1 MAYMDP
7 QGVRTPKNRLSGDI
21 EVLADTGEWGWSIC
35 RFIWDGKTRMGIRWN
50 GSFNSEENMGN
61 PQSRGKP
68 TWFILPEDV
77 EKVVQKALDNGEI
90 LGVPA
95 GESDVEED

>member
-21 EVLADTGEWGWSIC
+21 EVLADTGERGWSIC

-95 GESDVEED
+95 GKSDVEED